1 MVHLYGK
8 RVALLSVAAVLL
20 VGGGWFWLRDASA
33 AACAGVRQH
42 GVSVNGGPSVTAI
55 TNGAITI
62 SRGGT
67 TTLPDGRQVTAL
79 NVDDTFTHGKV
90 EGLGDLVITL
100 DDSQK
105 SPPSTLT
112 ANQRGSAFPA
122 TQEINFFPLFV
133 LNGEVFRAEQ
143 PAQVVNSNVD
153 SFPPAPGTVYVLT
166 NSMTLRSDEGNTM
179 TLAPGRAFTIG
190 G

>member
-1 MVHLYGK
+1 MVRLYGK

-33 AACAGVRQH
+33 AACSGVRQH
-42 GVSVNGGPSVTAI
+42 GVSVNGGPLVNAV

-62 SRGGT
+62 TRGGT

-79 NVDDTFTHGKV
+79 NVEDTFTHGKV

-100 DDSQK
+100 DDTRQ
-105 SPPSTLT
+105 SPRSTLT
-112 ANQRGSAFPA
+112 SHKAGSAFPA
-122 TQEINFFPLFV
+122 TQEINFFPAFV

-143 PAQVVNSNVD
+143 PANVVNSNVS

-166 NSMTLRSDEGNTM
+166 NSMTLRSEEGNTM
-179 TLAPGRAFTIG
+179 TLTPGKAFTIG